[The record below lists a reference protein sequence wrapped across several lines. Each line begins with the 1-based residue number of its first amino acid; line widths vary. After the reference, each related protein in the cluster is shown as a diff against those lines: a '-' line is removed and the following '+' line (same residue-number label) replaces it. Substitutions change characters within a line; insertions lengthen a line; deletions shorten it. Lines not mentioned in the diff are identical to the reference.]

1 MRPLKV
7 PLNVGLVVSLLA
19 LLLAACDMFIP
30 VPMPAP
36 SPIPPFRSSTPT
48 RTATPLPSATPLPAS
63 TPSPTLYFTPTRS
76 ACDRAALA
84 ADVTF
89 PPGALVAPG
98 TSFTKTWRI
107 RNASPCTWTPG
118 YSLVKAGGDNLGGP
132 LSMRIPYIVIPGM
145 EFSLSVELF
154 APCASGHYFNNF
166 MLRDDQ
172 GADFGVNGST
182 TVPFLVL
189 IAVAGKPAKN
199 ACPNRSP

>member
-7 PLNVGLVVSLLA
+7 PLNVWLVVSLLA
-19 LLLAACDMFIP
+19 LMLAACDMFIP

-36 SPIPPFRSSTPT
+36 SPIRPTPLPT
-48 RTATPLPSATPLPAS
+48 RTATPLPTATRLPTATPSS
-63 TPSPTLYFTPTRS
+63 TPFRTPTQS
-76 ACDRAALA
+76 ACDRAALV

-98 TSFTKTWRI
+98 TTFTKTWRI
-107 RNASPCTWTPG
+107 RNASPCTWTPN
-118 YSLVKAGGDNLGGP
+118 YSLVMVNGDNLGAP
-132 LSMRIPYIVIPGM
+132 LSTRIPYLVIPGM
-145 EFSLSVELF
+145 EFNLSVELF

-166 MLRDDQ
+166 MLRDDKA
-172 GADFGVNGST
+172 ADFGVNGT
-182 TVPFLVL
+182 ATVPFLVL